1 MDRIDLFR
9 IFIRVVDCGSF
20 TRAADVMNMPRST
33 VSAAVAELE
42 SRVGTRLLHRTTRSV
57 SLTSDG
63 RAFYERCLRVIPDV
77 EETEN
82 LFRQNDSQPVGKI
95 RFDVPGRIGRLII
108 APSLPEFFTRYPH
121 MMLEM
126 GASDRNVSL
135 AEEGI
140 DCALRVG
147 KLTDS
152 SLVARKLGFLEFIN
166 VAAPAYIALHG
177 RPDTPSDLP
186 RHLAVNYA
194 SPTTGRVESWEW
206 PENGSYQSAVLRGR
220 ITVNNAE
227 AYIACCLAGM
237 GLIQIPQY
245 DVQTHLESGDLIEVM
260 PAYRHRPLPV
270 QLLYPHRKHLS
281 RPLQTFIAW
290 AEPLLREKLLLNE
303 PNPDPAKR

>member
-9 IFIRVVDCGSF
+9 ILIQVVERGSF

-42 SRVGTRLLHRTTRSV
+42 TRVGTRLLHRTTRSV

-63 RAFYERCLRVIPDV
+63 RAFYERCLRVIPEV

-82 LFRQNDSQPVGKI
+82 LFRQKTIQPTGKI
-95 RFDVPGRIGRLII
+95 KIDVPGRIGRLII
-108 APSLPEFFTRYPH
+108 APSLPEFFARYPQ
-121 MMLEM
+121 MTLEM
-126 GASDRNVSL
+126 GTADRNVSL

-147 KLTDS
+147 KLPDS
-152 SLVARKLGFLEFIN
+152 SLVARKLGTLKFIN
-166 VAAPAYIALHG
+166 VAAPAYIARHG
-177 RPDTPSDLP
+177 KPHTPSDLP

-194 SPTTGRVESWEW
+194 SPTTGRVENWEW
-206 PENGSYQSAVLRGR
+206 PENDGYQSAVLPSQ

-227 AYIACCLAGM
+227 AYIACCLAGLGM
-237 GLIQIPQY
+237 IQIPQY
-245 DVQTHLESGDLIEVM
+245 DVQKHLEAGELIEVM
-260 PAYRHRPLPV
+260 PDYPSRPLPV

-290 AEPLLREKLLLNE
+290 AEPLLVNRLLLNA
-303 PNPDPAKR
+303 PD